1 MGRHQHILGR
11 GIGWGTS
18 SEAGRRAASAYFTQE
33 YPVEPS
39 RTRIEQRGGAERFV
53 EIKDAPQSASHGR
66 DARATGVT
74 APGVDVQEFRN
85 AVSGD

>member
-33 YPVEPS
+33 YPAEPS
-39 RTRIEQRGGAERFV
+39 RTRIEQRGDAERLVEVKNGAPQQPRGAEGA
-53 EIKDAPQSASHGR
+53 DM
-66 DARATGVT
+66 
-74 APGVDVQEFRN
+74 QEFRN

>member
-33 YPVEPS
+33 YPAEPS
-39 RTRIEQRGGAERFV
+39 RTRIQPSGGAERLV
-53 EIKDAPQSASHGR
+53 EVKGAEGA
-66 DARATGVT
+66 
-74 APGVDVQEFRN
+74 DVQEFRN